1 MVDTLVLGE
10 WHARVGS
17 ADARSQTAS
26 LDRHLIVA
34 HAPLLGK
41 MDHKIKT
48 VVDEGTVYGV
58 AISEIATDDFLSTIC
73 SV

>member
-1 MVDTLVLGE
+1 M
-10 WHARVGS
+10 
-17 ADARSQTAS
+17 
-26 LDRHLIVA
+26 IVA